1 MPGLLLREY
10 SLGMKYL
17 LVTQKPDREVSVSED
32 QEVLKLRMNRIFKPS
47 LLTATE
53 RSKNIKGIRSHFRF
67 RAETTK
73 NLEVICKDE
82 SPRKSDFNLEFG
94 LSFMSAIT
102 LDSPAD
108 QFMQALHHEGMYL
121 V

>member
-1 MPGLLLREY
+1 
-10 SLGMKYL
+10 
-17 LVTQKPDREVSVSED
+17 
-32 QEVLKLRMNRIFKPS
+32 MNRIFKPL

-53 RSKNIKGIRSHFRF
+53 RSKNIKGIRSYFRF

-94 LSFMSAIT
+94 LSFISAIT